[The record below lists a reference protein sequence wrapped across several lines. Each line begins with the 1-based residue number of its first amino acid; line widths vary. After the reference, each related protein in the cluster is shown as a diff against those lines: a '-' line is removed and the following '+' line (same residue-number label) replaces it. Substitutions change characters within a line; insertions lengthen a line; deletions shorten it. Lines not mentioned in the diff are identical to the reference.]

1 MRGRDGIAG
10 RDGRDGRDGQQGL
23 KGDKGEQGMKGKQG
37 IKGEQGMKGEQ
48 GPIELQGPMS
58 GGVAYIR
65 WGQTICPTGAT
76 LVYSG
81 KAAGSHYSKGG
92 GATNHLCLPNDP
104 EYLQYQSGKK
114 TGISHIYAAEY
125 EYTIGSLSSL
135 HNHNVPC
142 AICYVSNRTTVLMIP
157 AKITCPT
164 SWTKEY
170 RGYLMAEKFDYKPS
184 TYECIDEHSVGI
196 PGSIANTDGALFH
209 HVEPRCS
216 GVLCPPYDET
226 KELACVVCTK

>member
-23 KGDKGEQGMKGKQG
+23 KGDKGEQGMKG
-37 IKGEQGMKGEQ
+37 EQ
-48 GPIELQGPMS
+48 GPIGLEGPMS
-58 GGVAYIR
+58 GGVVYIR
-65 WGQTICPTGAT
+65 WGQTICPSGAT

-81 KAAGSHYSKGG
+81 KAAGSHYNKGG
-92 GATNHLCLPNDP
+92 GATNHLCLPNKP
-104 EYLQYQSGKK
+104 EYLQYKLGKESWGSK
-114 TGISHIYAAEY
+114 IYAAEY
-125 EYTIGSLSSL
+125 EGPIGSLSGL

-142 AICYVSNRTTVLMIP
+142 AICYASNRTTVLMIP

-170 RGYLMAEKFDYKPS
+170 RGYLMAEHFDYKPS

-196 PGSIANTDGALFH
+196 PGSVANTDGALFH
-209 HVEPRCS
+209 HVEPICS

>member
-1 MRGRDGIAG
+1 MRGREGIAG
-10 RDGRDGRDGQQGL
+10 RDGAKGL
-23 KGDKGEQGMKGKQG
+23 KGDKGEN
-37 IKGEQGMKGEQ
+37 GMKGEQ
-48 GPIELQGPMS
+48 GPVEPQGPKS
-58 GGVAYIR
+58 GGVSYIR
-65 WGQTICPTGAT
+65 WGQITCPTGAT

-81 KAAGSHYSKGG
+81 KVAGSHYSKGG
-92 GATNHLCLPNDP
+92 GATNHLCLPYDP
-104 EYLQYQSGKK
+104 EYLEYKPGKNSWGSK
-114 TGISHIYAAEY
+114 IYAAKY
-125 EYTIGSLSSL
+125 QGIIGSLSSL

-142 AICYVSNRTTVLMIP
+142 AVCYVSNRTTVLMIP

-170 RGYLMAEKFDYKPS
+170 RGYLMAERFDYKPS

-196 PGSIANTDGALFH
+196 LGNITNTDGALFH
-209 HVEPRCS
+209 HVEPLCS